1 MGQIDSLRAE
11 LDSVDLR
18 IIGLIAK
25 RMDIARAI
33 GACKQT
39 SRAPIRDH
47 GREDDVKRHWRDES
61 LRTGLDA
68 DRMGDI
74 IDIILAMSRGVQG
87 DGK

>member
-39 SRAPIRDH
+39 SCTPIR
-47 GREDDVKRHWRDES
+47 
-61 LRTGLDA
+61 